1 MAPGAGRSGGARRN
15 WSCAAG
21 RGRSTLPFMCPRI
34 APATGLQ
41 ARIATSI
48 ARRQYGP
55 EITESVGVYAQNP
68 RLMSWFAAFNR
79 AVEKQGR
86 VPARLRDL
94 AALKAAT
101 VVECEFCID
110 IGSEYARR
118 SGRSDAQLLALHDAE
133 ASGLFSPDELLV
145 IAFGRGMSVTPT
157 EVTDELVDAL
167 RARWGDRGV
176 LELTHLVAWE
186 NARARTSAALG
197 IGAGGFSDGRACAI
211 PASGGSAT
219 LEHAR

>member
-1 MAPGAGRSGGARRN
+1 
-15 WSCAAG
+15 
-21 RGRSTLPFMCPRI
+21 LPFMSPRI

-41 ARIATSI
+41 ARIATAI

-55 EITESVGVYAQNP
+55 EIVESVGVHAQNP
-68 RLMSWFAAFNR
+68 RLMNWFAVFNR
-79 AVEKQGR
+79 AVEKQDR
-86 VPARLRDL
+86 VPALLRDL

-118 SGRSDAQLLALHDAE
+118 TGLTDAQLLALHDAE
-133 ASGLFSPDELLV
+133 ASGLFSVQELEV
-145 IAFGRGMSVTPT
+145 IAFAHGMSVTPAAV
-157 EVTDELVDAL
+157 EDDVVAAL
-167 RARWGDRGV
+167 QSRYGDRGV

-197 IGAGGFSDGRACAI
+197 IGAGGFSDGRVCAL
-211 PASGGSAT
+211 PASASAAV
-219 LEHAR
+219 LQHAD